1 MSNIEINIPKLHI
14 NNKNS
19 SKTPINLTN
28 TDIVKTKMAKV
39 QINRASTQ
47 HYIENNIHP
56 KIHKTKISLST
67 PPYNIGTDYRKE

>member
-1 MSNIEINIPKLHI
+1 MPNIEINIPKLHI

-39 QINRASTQ
+39 QINRASTL
-47 HYIENNIHP
+47 HNIENNIHP

-67 PPYNIGTDYRKE
+67 PPYNIGTYYRQE

>member
-39 QINRASTQ
+39 QINRASTL
-47 HYIENNIHP
+47 HNIENNIHP